1 MWFPDELRGT
11 YNNNSQIRFKT
22 SMLRSR
28 LCDYSDAYILVK
40 GTTTVANTDVA
51 EVAGKNGDKKVIFKN
66 CASLTSCISRMNN
79 TEIDDAQYIYV
90 VMPMHNLIEY
100 SDNYSKKSGILWQF
114 CRDVP
119 AVNDDGEITAFS
131 ESNADTNSFKI
142 KENITDQTDSK
153 GKKDV
158 EIMVPLK
165 YLS

>member
-1 MWFPDELRGT
+1 
-11 YNNNSQIRFKT
+11 
-22 SMLRSR
+22 
-28 LCDYSDAYILVK
+28 
-40 GTTTVANTDVA
+40 
-51 EVAGKNGDKKVIFKN
+51 
-66 CASLTSCISRMNN
+66 
-79 TEIDDAQYIYV
+79 
-90 VMPMHNLIEY
+90 MHNLIEY

-131 ESNADTNSFKI
+131 ESNADTNLFKI

-153 GKKDV
+153 GTKDV